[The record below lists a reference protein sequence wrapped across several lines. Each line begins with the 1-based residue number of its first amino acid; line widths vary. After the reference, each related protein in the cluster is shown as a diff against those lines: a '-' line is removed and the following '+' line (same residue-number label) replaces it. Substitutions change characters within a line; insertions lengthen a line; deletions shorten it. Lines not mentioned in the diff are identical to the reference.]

1 MTKTLS
7 LKEAR
12 NQFSDIVD
20 RAGRLSE
27 RIIVT
32 KNGRPEAVVMGA
44 DEFESWVETLELLS
58 NPEAVKSL
66 KQGLKEAKAGKL
78 HSFKD
83 VFGEE
88 QGGKSVSHRKRSKT
102 SRIVT
107 TPREN
112 ESKKRSVTSPSTP
125 STANR

>member
-27 RIIVT
+27 RIVVT

-44 DEFESWVETLELLS
+44 DEFESWVETLELLT
-58 NPEAVKSL
+58 NPKAVKSL
-66 KQGLKEAKAGKL
+66 KQGLKEAKTGKF
-78 HSFKD
+78 HSFKAA
-83 VFGEE
+83 FGEK
-88 QGGKSVSHRKRSKT
+88 Q
-102 SRIVT
+102 
-107 TPREN
+107 
-112 ESKKRSVTSPSTP
+112 
-125 STANR
+125 